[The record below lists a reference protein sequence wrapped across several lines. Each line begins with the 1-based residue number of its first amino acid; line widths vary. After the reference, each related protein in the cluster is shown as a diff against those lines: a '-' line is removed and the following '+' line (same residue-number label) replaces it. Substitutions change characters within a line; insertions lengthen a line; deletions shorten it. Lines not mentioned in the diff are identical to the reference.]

1 MSEGDAL
8 DPERIAGRV
17 LRPDRPRLAEALACV
32 FAMPEELAASAARSE
47 LQWLEREG
55 WLRWTDRV
63 TTRSER
69 FRLDR
74 GHFDP
79 QSAWEAVE
87 AHGLVSSD
95 WQQDGRRSFI
105 TRSLDR
111 AIIDRSMEPRSTS
124 YPHTLRACALAAADA
139 EALCAVE
146 TLCAQARRAL
156 VPWGLDEIEPRWLW
170 QFEAEPWFARK
181 GAVGDDVSRDIV
193 LPSPSIDPWKCPLDV
208 RRMIPCSRAS
218 KALGSIEPSKKR
230 AFNDLETGAWR
241 DRFARVAFAIAEDAN
256 RWERAARLGRR
267 IPSLEDDRTF
277 PEALKGVPFSS
288 LANPFQPLAAI
299 YGLGY
304 AVRSLAPVM
313 HLLAFEG

>member
-8 DPERIAGRV
+8 DPERIVRRI
-17 LRPDRPRLAEALACV
+17 LRPERPRLAEALACV
-32 FAMPEELAASAARSE
+32 FAMPDELAASAARSE

-55 WLRWTDRV
+55 WLCWTDRD
-63 TTRSER
+63 TSRRER

-79 QSAWEAVE
+79 QSAWEAAE

-105 TRSLDR
+105 TMSLDR

-170 QFEAEPWFARK
+170 QFEAEPWFART
-181 GAVGDDVSRDIV
+181 GTSFEDEALAAA

-208 RRMIPCSRAS
+208 RRMIPCLRASRA
-218 KALGSIEPSKKR
+218 LGAIEPSKKR
-230 AFNDLETGAWR
+230 AFNDLEKGAWL
-241 DRFARVAFAIAEDAN
+241 DRFARVAFALAEDAD
-256 RWERAARLGRR
+256 RWERAARRGRR
-267 IPSLEDDRTF
+267 VPPLEDDRTF
-277 PEALKGVPFSS
+277 PEALKFVPFSS
-288 LANPFQPLAAI
+288 LANPFRPLAAI

-304 AVRSLAPVM
+304 AVRSLAPSM